1 MYILSFSDLA
11 AQEVGQSGGKGANLA
26 KLTHCGL
33 RVPTGVIVTRA
44 AYDLFINQA
53 PWLDEKVQRLN
64 FDAPE
69 IMSTQALDIQQ
80 ALQALPLPQA
90 IIDEISEPLKA
101 LGLAGSG
108 FVSVRS
114 SATAE
119 DTASAAFAGQ
129 HDTYLNVPIDQVP
142 EFVKKCWLS
151 LWSDRAIAYRR
162 QVGVGIQDTSMAAVV
177 QQMVQADV
185 AGVLFSVD
193 PVSGELDK
201 VVVDA
206 NYGLGESVVSGEA
219 EIDHWQLDKVSGA
232 VVQERLAD
240 KSMKIRSLPGGGTEE
255 VELSG
260 ATRTAPSLSAAQLG
274 ELAALANTIERQY
287 GFPQDI
293 EWAISQETLYVLQ
306 ARPITSISPRW
317 TRDESAE
324 RFPNPI
330 SPLAWDLVE
339 DGFHKS
345 LNYSFKLM
353 GLPPFEGKWFA
364 MFDSYIY
371 GNQTAVKLYAD
382 GVPLAI
388 QNVDQLRALLPVI
401 REKYGWVQELPSR
414 WSRDLD
420 WYLLRLGEFNA
431 LSLSSLN
438 LKDLWAHVI
447 KVSETGAHY
456 FLPNIA
462 ISITQ
467 RVLYKVLH
475 GMLVLL
481 LGADKAAAAFDA
493 LLAHCDTKTGAINA
507 QLNELARMVHNN
519 VAFFAANDTQKI
531 ISEWT
536 TTVKQTLPDFVAGF
550 DRLLVEHG
558 HRETEFDP
566 YVPTWLEAPGVVIDT
581 LRIMANG
588 DLHNP
593 QANERQLKM
602 RMQETLFAIQQHVP
616 DDLRY
621 FFTEVVR
628 LAQAYTSLDDL
639 EHYQTTRLT
648 LPLRRG
654 LRELGSRLVDL
665 GLIAEP
671 MDVFFARFSLLNQAI
686 LEPSAQRWS
695 ELATQIE
702 ENKRIYA
709 LALQRSPAWLLSD
722 DDPVEELSADQ
733 GWKGI
738 PGSPGKAVAPV
749 FLLHSSQDFGSFP
762 KGAVLVART
771 TNPAWTPLF
780 YGASAV
786 ITESGGPLSHGAVTA
801 REMQKPAVMAVR
813 GIMQS
818 LSNGQLVEVDGTRGT
833 VRLVADQEHA

>member
-1 MYILSFSDLA
+1 MYILTFSDIA
-11 AQEVGQSGGKGANLA
+11 AQEVGVSGGKGANLSR
-26 KLTHCGL
+26 LTGFGM
-33 RVPTGVIVTRA
+33 RVPAGVVVTRS
-44 AYDLFINQA
+44 AYDLFIDQA
-53 PWLDEKVQRLN
+53 HWLDEKVARLD
-64 FDAPE
+64 FDSAE
-69 IMSTQALDIQQ
+69 TMCAQALDIQQ
-80 ALQALPLPQA
+80 ALAALPLPQA
-90 IIDEISEPLKA
+90 ILDEIGEPLRK
-101 LGLAGSG
+101 LAASGSG
-108 FVSVRS
+108 YVSVRS

-129 HDTYLNVPIDQVP
+129 HDTFLNVPLDEVP
-142 EFVKKCWLS
+142 AFLKKCWLS

-162 QVGVGIQDTSMAAVV
+162 QVGVGIRDTSMAVVV

-193 PVSGELDK
+193 PVSGDLDK
-201 VVVDA
+201 VIVDA
-206 NYGLGESVVSGEA
+206 NCGLGESVVSGEA
-219 EIDHWQLDKVSGA
+219 EIDHWRIDKATG
-232 VVQERLAD
+232 VVVEERLAD
-240 KSMKIRSLPGGGTEE
+240 KSMKIVSLPGGGTEE
-255 VELSG
+255 VELTG
-260 ATRTAPSLSAAQLG
+260 DARTAPSLSAAQLA
-274 ELAALANTIERQY
+274 ELAALANAIEQKY

-293 EWAISQETLYVLQ
+293 EWAIAGGDLYVLQ

-345 LNYSFKLM
+345 LNFSFNLM
-353 GLPPFEGKWFA
+353 GLPPYEGKWFA

-382 GVPLAI
+382 GVPLSI
-388 QNVDQLRALLPVI
+388 QNVDELRALLPVI
-401 REKYGWVQELPSR
+401 RQKYGWVQELPVR

-431 LSLSSLN
+431 MPLSN
-438 LKDLWAHVI
+438 LGLRDLWAHVI
-447 KVSETGAHY
+447 KVSDTGARY

-475 GMLVLL
+475 GMLTLM
-481 LGADKAAAAFDA
+481 LGADKASAAFDA

-507 QLNELARMVHNN
+507 QLNELARMVSTHA
-519 VAFFAANDTQKI
+519 AFFAANDTQKI
-531 ISEWT
+531 VSEWQ
-536 TTVKQTLPDFVAGF
+536 TTVKQALPDFVAGF
-550 DRLLVEHG
+550 DQLLAEHG

-566 YVPTWLEAPGVVIDT
+566 YIPTWLEAPEVVIDT

-628 LAQAYTSLDDL
+628 LAQTYTSLDDL

-648 LPLRRG
+648 LPLRRA
-654 LRELGSRLVDL
+654 LRELGTRLVDL
-665 GLIAEP
+665 GLIVDP

-686 LEPSAQRWS
+686 VEPSAQRWA
-695 ELATQIE
+695 ELAAQIAD
-702 ENKRIYA
+702 NKGIYA
-709 LALQRSPAWLLSD
+709 QALQRSPAWRLD
-722 DDPVEELSADQ
+722 EEDTAVEVSAAD
-733 GWKGI
+733 GWRGI

-749 FLLHSSQDFGSFP
+749 FLLQGSQDFGRFP

-801 REMQKPAVMAVR
+801 REMQKPAVMGVR

-818 LSNGQLVEVDGTRGT
+818 LTNGQIVEVDGTRGT
-833 VRLVADQEHA
+833 VRPVRSD